1 MTDITNEFI
10 FFGCWNRI
18 DCEKEYIARDIVLDY
33 IKNNEKSVDELYLAG
48 DNWYPN
54 LIKQNDQQQY
64 KYYLLPVLISGYLKI
79 FSLKKTTYIALG
91 NHDIDND
98 EEGEGIK
105 QNCMINT
112 QKYYVKKIQEKSF
125 FDNLYEHL
133 LKIKPNLEDLK
144 KYFDKE
150 PNLEDLLDFD
160 QKKLERLLSSLSLNN
175 KSNSKKNQHIMLKK
189 AKSLNNIYIKKL
201 QTKMMLYENI
211 GLIQNKGYSM
221 IVLNTNNIN
230 DRYLTRVVKTIGY
243 VKKYKLPIFVMGHH
257 PLFYYKRNKENKKD
271 YISKWNNRNVDRF
284 FDILADNGC
293 IYLCA
298 DTHNFSIMKIKKDE
312 KHIIQVTSGT
322 GGADPDIINETDVK
336 GHIYENY
343 SIDYSSKNAYG
354 YTKIYINNHDIT
366 VEYKKIVNAS
376 NESNTLNSYLS
387 IFKYKI
393 NYDTNNIQPNI
404 IDYISKD
411 LSKISIC
418 EKDRNTLSENI
429 VNNIDNYTI
438 TGKGEPQGTL
448 QYCFKKPKKEKE
460 ETVSGKGRGRK
471 SKK

>member
-18 DCEKEYIARDIVLDY
+18 DCKKEYIARDIVLDY

-79 FSLKKTTYIALG
+79 YSLNKNIHIALG

-98 EEGEGIK
+98 EEAEDIK

-133 LKIKPNLEDLK
+133 LKIKPNLEDL
-144 KYFDKE
+144 
-150 PNLEDLLDFD
+150 LDFD
-160 QKKLERLLSSLSLNN
+160 QKNLVRLLSSLSLNN
-175 KSNSKKNQHIMLKK
+175 KPNSKKNQHTMLKK
-189 AKSLNNIYIKKL
+189 AKSFNNIYIKKL

-243 VKKYKLPIFVMGHH
+243 VKKNIQPIFVMGHH
-257 PLFYYKRNKENKKD
+257 PLFYYKKD
-271 YISKWNNRNVDRF
+271 KNDKTYKIHKWNNTKVDEF

-298 DTHNFSIMKIKKDE
+298 DTHNFSIMKIE
-312 KHIIQVTSGT
+312 KNGKYIIQVTSGT
-322 GGADPDIINETDVK
+322 GGADPDIINETDDK
-336 GHIYENY
+336 KNQIDNTADKNY
-343 SIDYSSKNAYG
+343 IIDYRSKNAYG
-354 YTKIYINNHDIT
+354 YTKITVNNKNNIM
-366 VEYKKIVNAS
+366 VEYKQIVKNEEIDTKKDTDNKGKGIDFKYIIDIENGNINNDIKATKTIEYVEYPAKNNVICEGKSISSDIVN
-376 NESNTLNSYLS
+376 
-387 IFKYKI
+387 
-393 NYDTNNIQPNI
+393 D
-404 IDYISKD
+404 ISK
-411 LSKISIC
+411 
-418 EKDRNTLSENI
+418 
-429 VNNIDNYTI
+429 YTI
-438 TGKGEPQGTL
+438 TETDTGKT
-448 QYCFKKPKKEKE
+448 CFKKLKDQKGGN
-460 ETVSGKGRGRK
+460 GKGRGRK